1 MNSVAACF
9 CADIDHGIADA
20 FGFGEKDF
28 FLFGNAERKSVDE
41 GILRIAR
48 LKADFAANRR
58 DTKTVSVASDS
69 ANYAVEDA
77 TVFRGFFF
85 TGVLAWSDLAKSQGI
100 QDSDG
105 ARAHGERSEER
116 RVGKECRS
124 R

>member
-1 MNSVAACF
+1 MNSVAACS

-28 FLFGNAERKSVDE
+28 FLFGKAERKSVDE
-41 GILRIAR
+41 GILRVAR

-77 TVFRGFFF
+77 TVFRSVLL
-85 TGVLAWSDLAKSQGI
+85 TAVLACGDLAESQGI
-100 QDSDG
+100 
-105 ARAHGERSEER
+105 
-116 RVGKECRS
+116 
-124 R
+124 